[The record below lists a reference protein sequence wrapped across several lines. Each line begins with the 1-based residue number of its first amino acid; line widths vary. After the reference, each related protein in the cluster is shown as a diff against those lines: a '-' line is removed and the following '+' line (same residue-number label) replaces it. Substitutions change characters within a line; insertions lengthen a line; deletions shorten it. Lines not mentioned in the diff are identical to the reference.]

1 MIQSPIGDIGTTRK
15 HPPACG
21 TLYLLVKGQGYIWMA
36 HRDPSSPGWALARHS
51 KALWEQIVSDQQ
63 QQHTSSA
70 LQEALEWQ
78 ANGSLLL
85 ATTDAEVLQLQ
96 QRAQMLQQ
104 QGVPGVVLLSPRE
117 MLMLEP
123 ALKMPPGSR
132 GLLVKSDAQIVS
144 GTNQGYSCA
153 CEPDPPGQHVWLW
166 CVARHT
172 HSLNAILWV
181 LVYKTSHQQ
190 PGYRHVP
197 AKQVT
202 LAPQEASDS
211 TAVCLCWMS
220 ALQACC

>member
-1 MIQSPIGDIGTTRK
+1 
-15 HPPACG
+15 
-21 TLYLLVKGQGYIWMA
+21 MA
-36 HRDPSSPGWALARHS
+36 HRDPSSPSWALARHS
-51 KALWEQIVSDQQ
+51 KALWEEIASGQQ

-123 ALKMPPGSR
+123 ALQMPPGSR

-144 GTNQGYSCA
+144 VTNQGCSCV
-153 CEPDPPGQHVWLW
+153 CEPDPQQHLANQVDVLCLLPGQHVWLW
-166 CVARHT
+166 YAAGQHSKCQPLGFGAQGISSTVLIQTCVSSTSESPPPTNRHWT
-172 HSLNAILWV
+172 A
-181 LVYKTSHQQ
+181 
-190 PGYRHVP
+190 
-197 AKQVT
+197 
-202 LAPQEASDS
+202 DS
-211 TAVCLCWMS
+211 MAVCLRWMS
-220 ALQACC
+220 ALHECC